1 MLRVA
6 SFKITD
12 DIGINRLLENYRI
25 AEGAQILISDG
36 HVCIPFEDGAPMTN
50 SQRAVMLKEQK
61 NKVIQQIDIIEHSQ
75 GVVDLQ
81 IADAQSAF
89 DVAEQEWKQA
99 TSDKRLEA
107 NKRQKEDALIAAQN
121 MKLQNEHE
129 LTRFKR
135 NIELFDE
142 TIASL
147 STAGTGTVV
156 GK

>member
-6 SFKITD
+6 SFKISD
-12 DIGINRLLENYRI
+12 AEGINKLLENYRL

-36 HVCIPFEDGAPMTN
+36 QVCIPFEDGAPMTN
-50 SQRAVMLKEQK
+50 SQRRVMLQEQK
-61 NKVIQQIDIIEHSQ
+61 NKIIQQIEIIQHSQ

-99 TSDKRLEA
+99 KSDKRLEA
-107 NKRQKEDALIAAQN
+107 NKKHKEDALAAAEN
-121 MKLQNEHE
+121 MKLQNDHE
-129 LTRFKR
+129 LVRLKR

-142 TIASL
+142 TISKL
-147 STAGTGTVV
+147 
-156 GK
+156 K